1 MWTTGIGSYNR
12 GPLLSRDR
20 FEETNDQ
27 EHESVDYLQ
36 APDLEEIGD
45 STRNRRF
52 SIDENMICGLKAG
65 ILLGYLGHLQFST
78 K

>member
-1 MWTTGIGSYNR
+1 MWTAGIGSYDR
-12 GPLLSRDR
+12 RPLFSWYR
-20 FEETNDQ
+20 FEEKNDQ
-27 EHESVDYLQ
+27 EHEIGGYLQ

-45 STRNRRF
+45 WTRKRF

-65 ILLGYLGHLQFST
+65 ILLGYFGHLLSST

>member
-1 MWTTGIGSYNR
+1 MWTAGIGSYNCR
-12 GPLLSRDR
+12 PLFSGCR

-36 APDLEEIGD
+36 APHLEEIGD
-45 STRNRRF
+45 SARNRGF
-52 SIDENMICGLKAG
+52 SIDENRFCGLRAG
-65 ILLGYLGHLQFST
+65 ILLGYLGHLQSSI